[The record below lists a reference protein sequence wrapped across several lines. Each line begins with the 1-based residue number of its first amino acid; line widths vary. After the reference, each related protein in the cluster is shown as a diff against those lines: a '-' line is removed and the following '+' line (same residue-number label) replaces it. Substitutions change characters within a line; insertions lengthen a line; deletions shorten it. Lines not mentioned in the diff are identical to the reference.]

1 MRFPVPGSLR
11 GRLVLL
17 LAMAILPAL
26 GTITYE
32 RIDRRRQDTQA
43 LRQTA
48 LTLARLAAQA
58 QERRLEGARQLLAA
72 LSRSTDLDDDPN
84 ACTSFV
90 RSLISEYGGRYT
102 EIGWADLSGHVVCH
116 AIEATGNVSIADR
129 PYFRRVLSSGTFVVG
144 DLMQGRLSGRAVLAF
159 AYPKRNALGTIV
171 GVVFANIDLHSL
183 SDSLRGDINTA
194 DATVSLVDRHGAG
207 LARSEGAAHW
217 IGTRASAAQLA
228 IMSAHRE
235 FVADF
240 VGPDGVSRVY
250 GIVNIQDRAGE
261 PMLFVVVGL
270 ARDALIASANRR
282 LRFDLLA
289 VGVLGVGLLTA
300 VWLATDWL
308 IRRPVDQ
315 LVRATAALAR
325 GELQSRAPIGG
336 GTREFEAL
344 ATAFNEMADRL
355 QQRDLYLRRGQR
367 LEAVGQLAGGIAHDF
382 NNLLTVILGYSES
395 LRDHVTVASSAATEL
410 SELQTAVQ
418 RAADLTRQ
426 LLAFSRQQVLQP
438 RVINLSEAVAHVQTL
453 LTRTIGDDI
462 TLVVVN
468 GRDVGNVRADPTQV
482 EQVLLNLII
491 NARDAMPDGGRI
503 TIEIRNVDLP
513 DDVLVA
519 PPEEAVIP
527 WGQYVV
533 LSIADTGVG
542 MDQGTR
548 ARIFEPFFSTKK
560 TRGTGLGL
568 ATVYGIVKQSGG
580 FITCTSEPAQGT
592 TFAVYLPRTVE
603 AAEIRERQRTAPPAG
618 GSESV
623 LVVEDESAVRSLI
636 ETVLTRAGYS
646 VVTMTDGKEAAKWL
660 ASGGG
665 LDLLISDV
673 QMPGMNGQALC
684 EHARR
689 VRPDLPV
696 LFISGYSKETLPLA
710 SHGRTGESIAFLAKP
725 FTPDD
730 LLRKVRHTLD
740 DDQPMPAG
748 GS

>member
-32 RIDRRRQDTQA
+32 RIDRRRQDAQA

-72 LSRSTDLDDDPN
+72 LSRSTDLDDPN

-90 RSLISEYGGRYT
+90 RGLISEYGGRYT

-116 AIEATGNVSIADR
+116 AIEATGSVSIADR

-159 AYPKRNALGTIV
+159 AYPKRNALGKTI

-194 DATVSLVDRHGAG
+194 DATLSLVDRHGAG
-207 LARSEGAAHW
+207 LARSEGADHW
-217 IGTRASAAQLA
+217 IGTRASAAQLG

-240 VGPDGVSRVY
+240 VGRDDVSRLY

-289 VGVLGVGLLTA
+289 VCVLGVGLLTA
-300 VWLATDWL
+300 VWLATHWL
-308 IRRPVDQ
+308 IKRPVDQ

-325 GELQSRAPIGG
+325 GELQARAPIGG

-344 ATAFNEMADRL
+344 AIAFNEMADRL

-395 LRDHVTVASSAATEL
+395 LRDHVPVASSAATEL
-410 SELQTAVQ
+410 SELQAAVQ
-418 RAADLTRQ
+418 RAANLTRQ

-438 RVINLSEAVAHVQTL
+438 RVINLSEAVAHVQPL

-462 TLVVVN
+462 TLVTVN

-503 TIEIRNVDLP
+503 TIEIRNVDLL
-513 DDVLVA
+513 DAVLVA

-527 WGQYVV
+527 RGQYVV

-542 MDQGTR
+542 MDHGTR
-548 ARIFEPFFSTKK
+548 ARIFEPFFSTKE

-580 FITCTSEPAQGT
+580 FITCTSEPGQGT
-592 TFAVYLPRTVE
+592 TFSIYLPRTVE
-603 AAEIRERQRTAPPAG
+603 AAKIRERQRTAPPAG

-636 ETVLTRAGYS
+636 ETVLTRAGYC
-646 VVTMTDGKEAAKWL
+646 VVTMPDGKEAAKWL
-660 ASGGG
+660 ASGKRI
-665 LDLLISDV
+665 DLLISDV

-684 EHARR
+684 EHARQA
-689 VRPDLPV
+689 RPDLP
-696 LFISGYSKETLPLA
+696 LLLISGYSKETLRLA
-710 SHGRTGESIAFLAKP
+710 SHGGTAESIAFLTKP

-740 DDQPMPAG
+740 GDQPMPAG
-748 GS
+748 AS

>member
-32 RIDRRRQDTQA
+32 RIDRRRQDAQA

-72 LSRSTDLDDDPN
+72 LSRSTDLDDPN

-90 RSLISEYGGRYT
+90 RGLISEYGGRYT

-116 AIEATGNVSIADR
+116 AIEATGSVSIADR

-159 AYPKRNALGTIV
+159 AYTKPHADGKTV
-171 GVVFANIDLHSL
+171 GVVFGNIDLHPL
-183 SDSLRGDINTA
+183 SDSLRGDINPA
-194 DATVSLVDRHGAG
+194 DATLSLVDRHGAG
-207 LARSEGAAHW
+207 LARSEGADHW
-217 IGTRASAAQLA
+217 IGTRASAAQLG

-240 VGPDGVSRVY
+240 VGRDGVSRLY

-289 VGVLGVGLLTA
+289 VCVLGVGLLTA
-300 VWLATDWL
+300 VWLATHWL
-308 IRRPVDQ
+308 IKRPVDQ

-325 GELQSRAPIGG
+325 GELQARAPIGG

-344 ATAFNEMADRL
+344 AIAFNEMADRL

-395 LRDHVTVASSAATEL
+395 LRDHVPVASSAATEL
-410 SELQTAVQ
+410 PELQAAVK
-418 RAADLTRQ
+418 RAANLTAQ

-438 RVINLSEAVAHVQTL
+438 RVINLSEAVAHVQPL

-462 TLVVVN
+462 TLVTVN

-503 TIEIRNVDLP
+503 TIEIRNVDLL
-513 DDVLVA
+513 DAVLVA

-527 WGQYVV
+527 RGQYVV

-542 MDQGTR
+542 MDHGTR
-548 ARIFEPFFSTKK
+548 ARIFEPFFSTKE

-580 FITCTSEPAQGT
+580 FITCTSEPGA
-592 TFAVYLPRTVE
+592 
-603 AAEIRERQRTAPPAG
+603 
-618 GSESV
+618 S
-623 LVVEDESAVRSLI
+623 
-636 ETVLTRAGYS
+636 TR
-646 VVTMTDGKEAAKWL
+646 
-660 ASGGG
+660 
-665 LDLLISDV
+665 I
-673 QMPGMNGQALC
+673 
-684 EHARR
+684 
-689 VRPDLPV
+689 
-696 LFISGYSKETLPLA
+696 
-710 SHGRTGESIAFLAKP
+710 
-725 FTPDD
+725 
-730 LLRKVRHTLD
+730 
-740 DDQPMPAG
+740 
-748 GS
+748 